1 MGLHHGVAA
10 VGKKWQFLKKLI
22 NIGLPYDPE
31 IQNNTKQL
39 KTKIKTDT
47 CTLELIVTLVTIA
60 KRWQQQMTSAGE
72 RVKEVC
78 YLHARGCYYST
89 TRGNERLMLAAI
101 RMRLEKSQVK

>member
-31 IQNNTKQL
+31 IQNNSKQL

-60 KRWQQQMTSAGE
+60 KRWQQPKCLSTEEWINRM
-72 RVKEVC
+72 C
-78 YLHARGCYYST
+78 YIHIMEYY
-89 TRGNERLMLAAI
+89 LVI
-101 RMRLEKSQVK
+101 KRMKF